1 MRISDWSSD
10 VCSSDL
16 VFVAPEEQRHAR
28 KGSRADQFAH
38 LANHRPPPLVPSL
51 DRGAQMAALKPPRRV
66 GQFGVAG
73 HEGSGD
79 FGAAADVAPPDIR
92 PAERGKL
99 RATPALNV
107 RGKRRAGTAERANSV
122 EIADPG

>member
-16 VFVAPEEQRHAR
+16 
-28 KGSRADQFAH
+28 
-38 LANHRPPPLVPSL
+38 NHRPPPLVPSL

-107 RGKRRAGTAERANSV
+107 RGKRRAGTAERANCG
-122 EIADPG
+122 EIDEPGGIEHGLSGARESSEERRGGKE

>member
-79 FGAAADVAPPDIR
+79 FGAAADVAPPAIR
-92 PAERGKL
+92 PAERGNFPPP
-99 RATPALNV
+99 PALHV
-107 RGKRRAGTAERANSV
+107 RCTRRTGTADAANSAQ
-122 EIADPG
+122 I